1 MVTTFGEIN
10 VGQMFR
16 VGNCEYYKTDDK
28 HALYESGVGRIIET
42 TFTPC
47 NVVEIEEKFEKW
59 EDPKKKWV
67 NDKAQRIIDA
77 AFTNDYW
84 ELPCY
89 DN

>member
-16 VGNCEYYKTDDK
+16 VGNCVYYKTDER
-28 HALYESGVGRIIET
+28 HALYESGVGRIIEAA
-42 TFTPC
+42 FSQG
-47 NVVEIEEKFEKW
+47 NVVEVDKLLSIY

-67 NDKAQRIIDA
+67 DEKAQRIIDA

-89 DN
+89 DS

>member
-16 VGNCEYYKTDDK
+16 VGNCIYYKTDEK
-28 HALYESGVGRIIET
+28 HALYESGVGRIIEAS
-42 TFTPC
+42 FVPG
-47 NVVEIEEKFEKW
+47 NAVEINKFIENW

-67 NDKAQRIIDA
+67 DDKAQRIIDA
-77 AFTNDYW
+77 AFTNNYW
-84 ELPCY
+84 ELSCY

>member
-10 VGQMFR
+10 VGQMFK
-16 VGNCEYYKTDDK
+16 VGNCVYYKTDDK
-28 HALYESGVGRIIET
+28 HALYESGVGRIIEAS
-42 TFTPC
+42 FISG
-47 NVVEIEEKFEKW
+47 NAVEVERLLSKC

-67 NDKAQRIIDA
+67 DEKAQRIINA

-89 DN
+89 DS